1 MQLPCVLREMSAGAM
16 FSLAVVCLSLS
27 AEAFSLPSSWK
38 PRCPPGAVC
47 EDGGLVAGKPGGY
60 KPGKAPVHRRP
71 PTSYG
76 NTESRHHS
84 NHINNNN
91 NILPVSGGSQVAFSA
106 KRTTDFTAP
115 WERVIEFDRLLSN
128 VGSSFDPYFG
138 VFTCRVAGT
147 YFFTFNM
154 KKMDARR
161 TAVHLMKN
169 RRIEATAEDDSTRD
183 TSMLSQAVVLHLEV
197 GDTVYT
203 KLASGGLL
211 DGSGEDG
218 TITFTGFLL
227 YQD

>member
-1 MQLPCVLREMSAGAM
+1 VTPK
-16 FSLAVVCLSLS
+16 AVTITTTT
-27 AEAFSLPSSWK
+27 
-38 PRCPPGAVC
+38 
-47 EDGGLVAGKPGGY
+47 
-60 KPGKAPVHRRP
+60 H
-71 PTSYG
+71 
-76 NTESRHHS
+76 
-84 NHINNNN
+84 NNNIN
-91 NILPVSGGSQVAFSA
+91 NILPASGRSQVAFSA

-138 VFTCRVAGT
+138 VFTCRVPGS

-169 RRIEATAEDDSTRD
+169 ERIEATAEDDSTRD
-183 TSMLSQAVVLHLEV
+183 TSMLSQAVVLHLDV

>member
-1 MQLPCVLREMSAGAM
+1 MQLPCLLRQMSAGAVL
-16 FSLAVVCLSLS
+16 SLTVICLSLT
-27 AEAFSLPSSWK
+27 AEAFSLPSVWK
-38 PRCPPGAVC
+38 PKCPQGAVC
-47 EDGGLVAGKPGGY
+47 EDGGLVAGKPGGF
-60 KPGKAPVHRRP
+60 KPSVHRRP
-71 PTSYG
+71 PTSY
-76 NTESRHHS
+76 E
-84 NHINNNN
+84 HIETSL
-91 NILPVSGGSQVAFSA
+91 IQSGPVCVRFPGQPSVAFSA

-138 VFTCRVAGT
+138 CSHCRVPGS

-169 RRIEATAEDDSTRD
+169 ERIEATAEDDSTRD
-183 TSMLSQAVVLHLEV
+183 TSMLSQAVVLHLDV

-211 DGSGEDG
+211 DGSGE
-218 TITFTGFLL
+218 TALSPSR
-227 YQD
+227 